1 MLYNSF
7 PIKSLQDPIY
17 QYNPTFLRIKDTS
30 ANGSNPSDSRL
41 DLIDDDENNDDNNY
55 NNENKREDKVKN
67 MNSSMMND
75 VDVSYR
81 KGGFK
86 MTYEEDTS
94 DEELGEVQIL
104 DKYKTELKKYE
115 DNALITVPYEDD
127 NLEEIYEDL
136 CKAKASIP
144 KSSKEKIDDHK
155 NKDPIFAKR
164 YKKFSSARQSGKV
177 PIFESEKIRL
187 AMPKSAIAKRK
198 KELLQVI
205 DEKTN
210 IRENPYINDQMKL
223 NEKINDFVRNLSINS
238 EN

>member
-17 QYNPTFLRIKDTS
+17 QYNPTFLRIKDSS

-41 DLIDDDENNDDNNY
+41 DMIDDEENDDNNY
-55 NNENKREDKVKN
+55 NNENKKEDKIKN

-104 DKYKTELKKYE
+104 DKYKSELKKYE

-127 NLEEIYEDL
+127 HLEEIYEDL

-205 DEKTN
+205 DDKTN
-210 IRENPYINDQMKL
+210 LRENPYLNDQVKL